1 MEASVKVAKVEQEI
15 AVKPNKA
22 TKYNKNGKNF

>member
-1 MEASVKVAKVEQEI
+1 MEPSVKVAKVERQI
-15 AVKPNKA
+15 AVKPNKT